1 MPESKQQQASGL
13 STAVTF
19 SQHNVRGAQK
29 LRFGIFEIDLR
40 NRELSRRG
48 VKVKLQQKPF
58 QILYRLL
65 ETPGELVTRIELAQL
80 LWPELHVDFDG
91 SLNTAVNALRRAL
104 HDPWRNPRF
113 IETHPGIGYRFIAP
127 VQRVDTSGNGSSNA
141 YQDYRK
147 GRYFQNKMT
156 EEDLRKSVAYFQSAL
171 ASDREYAPAYAGL
184 ADTYNLFAFLGVLP
198 VSGTLARSK
207 EFAEAALRID
217 RRLPDA
223 HLSLAGVKQFHE
235 WDWAGAEA
243 SYRRAIE
250 LNPNHARAHQLYAS
264 FLSAMNRKEEATR
277 AIRLSLELDP
287 TSLVASMEAAWI
299 LYLARDFQGAVE
311 QSWKTLAMDPRF
323 APAQNTLGLAYE
335 QLGMI
340 EEAIVEFQNASL
352 CSDGHPAARAALG
365 HALAKAGRQRE
376 AAEIL
381 AELEHSAQNRY
392 VSPYWLSIL
401 AVGLGEDARAM
412 EWLRK
417 AHQDR
422 DVWLVWLGME
432 PRFDRIRSYTGFQ
445 ELQVYQL
452 PESGI
457 QTRNFERASQVFP
470 ADA

>member
-13 STAVTF
+13 SAAVTF
-19 SQHNVRGAQK
+19 SQHNVREARK

-48 VKVKLQQKPF
+48 TKVKLQQKPF

-80 LWPELHVDFDG
+80 LWPELHVIFDG

-104 HDPWRNPRF
+104 NDPWRNPRY
-113 IETHPGIGYRFIAP
+113 IETRPGIGYRFIAP
-127 VQRVDTSGNGSSNA
+127 VQRVDASGNGSSNA

-156 EEDLRKSVAYFQSAL
+156 EEDLRKSVAYYQSAL
-171 ASDREYAPAYAGL
+171 ASDPEYAPAYAGL
-184 ADTYNLFAFLGVLP
+184 ADTYSLFAVLGLLP
-198 VSGTLARSK
+198 AAETRARSRD
-207 EFAEAALRID
+207 FAEAALRID
-217 RRLPDA
+217 RRLADA
-223 HLSLAGVKQFHE
+223 HLSIAGVKKFHE
-235 WDWAGAEA
+235 WDWPGAEA
-243 SYRRAIE
+243 SYRKAIE

-264 FLSAMNRKEEATR
+264 FLSAMNRREEATR

-299 LYLARDFQGAVE
+299 LYMARDFQGAVE

-335 QLGMI
+335 QLGMT
-340 EEAIVEFQNASL
+340 EEAIVEFQNASV
-352 CSDGHPAARAALG
+352 CSGSHPAAQAALG
-365 HALAKAGRQRE
+365 HAYATAGRQCE
-376 AAEIL
+376 AQEVL
-381 AELEHSAQNRY
+381 AELERSAQNRF

-401 AVGLGEDARAM
+401 AVGLGEDARAI
-412 EWLRK
+412 EWLLR

-422 DVWLVWLGME
+422 DVWLVWLSVE
-432 PRFDRIRSYTGFQ
+432 PRFDRMRANPDFQ
-445 ELQVYQL
+445 RFKPQM
-452 PESGI
+452 
-457 QTRNFERASQVFP
+457 NADERR
-470 ADA
+470 